1 MFTSLRKK
9 YPTAIIQDHYP
20 TRLEATKIWFTN
32 DREDEYIGI
41 ERKEMTPQEL
51 DLLSCL
57 FKEIKNETGVVN
69 DSPQSSEWYAYL
81 FENGSPPSKMDGEVR
96 IIQFSMKESFD
107 QLLMKE
113 AFQHLLPQG
122 AILVFQ
128 ADHMGLLIEGKNE
141 WTMDEEQLLSISHVI
156 ESDFFV
162 SPSFF
167 IGQFR
172 EVDAHF
178 PESFTFEQEL
188 FSFSRTIQ
196 KQTFIQTAVTV
207 LPEFALHHLPQEW
220 KKHIF
225 NKIVDTF
232 HEDPE
237 LIQTIKAFLENQSN
251 ISQTAKKLFMHRNSV
266 QYRIDKF
273 IEKTNIDIKTFQG
286 GILAYLACLSFQSDN
301 LPKKDE

>member
-20 TRLEATKIWFTN
+20 NRTEATKVWFTN

-41 ERKEMTPQEL
+41 EKESITQQEL
-51 DLLSCL
+51 DLLYCL
-57 FKEIKNETGVVN
+57 FKEIKQKTRIVN
-69 DSPQSSEWYAYL
+69 DSPQSSEWYTYL
-81 FENGSPPSKMDGEVR
+81 FENGPQPTTNDEEFR

-107 QLLMKE
+107 QLQMKE
-113 AFQHLLPQG
+113 AFQHLLPHG
-122 AILVFQ
+122 TILVFQ
-128 ADHMGLLIEGKNE
+128 ADHMGILIEEKNE
-141 WTMDEEQLLSISHVI
+141 WTIDEEQLLSISHVI

-172 EVDAHF
+172 EVDVHF
-178 PESFTFEQEL
+178 PLSFTYEQEL

-196 KQTFIQTAVTV
+196 RQAFLQTAVTV
-207 LPEFALHHLPQEW
+207 LPEFALHHLPQQW
-220 KKHIF
+220 KEHIF
-225 NKIVDTF
+225 KKVVDTF

-237 LIQTIKAFLENQSN
+237 MLQTVKAFLENQSN

-286 GILAYLACLSFQSDN
+286 GILAYFACLSFQSVN
-301 LPKKDE
+301 LPKKD